1 MYDKKCNTGDLT
13 FILICCWSS
22 DLRIQVRNV
31 IYITCYSLDYGILQ
45 QYIDIHIM
53 YYTCICVVWCVC
65 FCKHNITYYVR
76 SSRQT
81 RCLPIWKLVSCFVA
95 FICNFFLVY
104 FMFIFVYV
112 HYFVFNWVLLYID
125 YNNNND
131 ILYYYI
137 YETKTWT
144 NLCIYFSTDYILIK
158 NYLFIYA

>member
-13 FILICCWSS
+13 SILIGRWSS
-22 DLRIQVRNV
+22 DIQVRNA

-81 RCLPIWKLVSCFVA
+81 RCLPTWKLVSCFVA

-112 HYFVFNWVLLYID
+112 HCTPFR
-125 YNNNND
+125 
-131 ILYYYI
+131 ILTEYYYTQNMIIITMFYIIIFTKLKPELI
-137 YETKTWT
+137 YV
-144 NLCIYFSTDYILIK
+144 
-158 NYLFIYA
+158 FIFQRIIFL